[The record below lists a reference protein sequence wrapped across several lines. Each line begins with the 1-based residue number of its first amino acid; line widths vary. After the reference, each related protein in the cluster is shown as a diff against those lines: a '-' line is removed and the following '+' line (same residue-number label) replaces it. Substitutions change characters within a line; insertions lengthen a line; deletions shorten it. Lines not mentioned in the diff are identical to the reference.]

1 MGLERCSY
9 CTAPI
14 YVRLAAKWNDNGT
27 VTGRFAGSTRVVQIY
42 AAELNHILDGI
53 SERIGLDI
61 SRVVLEGERKAGVL
75 FTSEILGRAGGVAKV
90 VSKPFSRWVIAFM
103 VRMTKNAGLGDS
115 RLSRY
120 RRGKLMVIECESPF
134 NIPVFA
140 GDMLGAF
147 EAFHSTPGDATWQ
160 GDDDHVTITIS
171 AADDV
176 EHVPEERLKPV
187 LPPTLPSDVKF
198 MRCPRC
204 GIPLEVTRRY
214 KFDLRRGL
222 ATEVQTGKRIVTV
235 IIDSLNAVFAELES
249 ELGDEVKDMIV
260 ELEASYVRDNAPEV
274 ADMADETAV
283 SLLLDDLRVK
293 GMGNPTQVA
302 ALSDGGLRVR
312 VDNPFSEELLA
323 GRVLG
328 VFEALRGEKGTVE
341 WTPDTDGFT
350 IINVSRDGSI
360 GDDNEEA

>member
-42 AAELNHILDGI
+42 AAELNHILEGI
-53 SERIGLDI
+53 SARIGLDI

-75 FTSEILGRAGGVAKV
+75 FSSEIMDRLGGAPRIVA
-90 VSKPFSRWVIAFM
+90 KPFSRWVIAFM

-115 RLSRY
+115 HLSRY

-134 NIPVFA
+134 NVPVFA

-147 EAFHSTPGDATWQ
+147 EDFHRTPGDATWE
-160 GDDDHVTITIS
+160 GDDEHVTITIS
-171 AADDV
+171 AASDV
-176 EHVPEERLKPV
+176 KHVSEERLKPV

-204 GIPLEVTRRY
+204 GIPLEVTQRY
-214 KFDLRRGL
+214 KFDLKRGL
-222 ATEVQTGKRIVTV
+222 ATEFQTGKRIVTV

-260 ELEASYVRDNAPEV
+260 ELEAEYVRDNAPAV
-274 ADMADETAV
+274 TAQADEKAV
-283 SLLLDDLRVK
+283 SVLLDDLRIK

-302 ALSDGGLRVR
+302 LLATGGLRVR

-328 VFEALRGEKGTVE
+328 VFEALCGVKGTVQ

-350 IINVSRDGSI
+350 IINVSRTEPT
-360 GDDNEEA
+360 GDDREET